1 LLDIAISNGN
11 KVTIDCKS
19 IYNLF
24 PSNPKN
30 AAPEMSVGL
39 LGDDCQKHTLKAIG
53 SAIVTAF
60 GVKTGPTVVTSVV
73 NPVTGAIVLSVDG
86 VAQAP
91 IVPVEV
97 QKLSLGGT
105 ATAPTITIGGA
116 GNSIN
121 LPPYPAPTAVTCAT
135 IRAAYPAAA
144 ASPTVAA
151 NLLTD
156 ACTLVKMVR
165 AVSSLGTPLNY
176 FNIAA

>member
-1 LLDIAISNGN
+1 M
-11 KVTIDCKS
+11 T
-19 IYNLF
+19 
-24 PSNPKN
+24 
-30 AAPEMSVGL
+30 VGL
-39 LGDDCQKHTLKAIG
+39 LGDNCQKHTLKAIG
-53 SAIVTAF
+53 AAIVTAF
-60 GVKTGPTVVTSVV
+60 GLQVGTPSITSAV
-73 NPVTGAIVLSVDG
+73 NPTTGAIVLSVNG
-86 VAQAP
+86 IPQAP
-91 IVPVEV
+91 IVPVET

-116 GNSIN
+116 GNTIA
-121 LPPYPAPTAVTCAT
+121 LPPYPAAAAVTCAT
-135 IRAAYPAAA
+135 IKAAYPAAA